1 VPFFALGMLAWEA
14 AAGAC
19 AAAAGEPAVAVAAY
33 VVYTVAGLMFGGVV
47 VGAEDLVGP
56 LVLGHYATPYTFMIP
71 SMVRRDALAVDAYE
85 ACADAGGGRVCF
97 CDDFDRP
104 CGGAT
109 ALARLTSVMPVVGP
123 RNREGAHAAA
133 LLALWALG
141 KAAHAALL
149 HRRTAPTARA
159 ELRPPPLSRDAG
171 LC

>member
-1 VPFFALGMLAWEA
+1 
-14 AAGAC
+14 
-19 AAAAGEPAVAVAAY
+19 
-33 VVYTVAGLMFGGVV
+33 MFGGVV

-56 LVLGHYATPYTFMIP
+56 LKLGHYATPYTFMIP

-85 ACADAGGGRVCF
+85 ACADAGNGRVCF